1 MLSTLSCIARV
12 KRSSENDFNRPPDFP
27 QYVFATFTGDR
38 SGSMVDMISRGKN
51 IPAEGL
57 YEFIT
62 SQCKNALLN
71 NQKSFI
77 SVTTFDDKNETVI
90 DNTESKNINV
100 SMELCRTWMK
110 PRGSTKLYDTAIGC
124 LNKLT
129 KNTNDFTASLPKH
142 IKRLNPKIVKIWAL
156 MTDGYD
162 NASFSSP
169 RDLKKTVELAREDGT
184 ICYFLAANMDAQEV
198 GESFGFSADNSL
210 TFDADIQHAP
220 CAMRSVTQNMLRTA
234 SDGISTPFSQMQRQS
249 SQNPT
254 AMRHVSAPTNSFLGA
269 INTPLPIPRVNL
281 RAPPATLLR
290 Q

>member
-1 MLSTLSCIARV
+1 MNSTLSCIARV
-12 KRSSENDFNRPPDFP
+12 KRTSENDFNRPPDFP

-38 SGSMVDMISRGKN
+38 SGSMADMIAGNKN
-51 IPAEGL
+51 VPAEGL

-62 SQCKNALLN
+62 SQSKNALLN
-71 NQKSFI
+71 KQTCFI
-77 SVTTFDDKNETVI
+77 SVTTFDNAPETVI
-90 DNTESKNINV
+90 NNIKSERIIV
-100 SMELCRTWMK
+100 SMENCREWMK
-110 PRGSTKLYDTAIGC
+110 PRGSTRLYDTAIGC

-129 KNTNDFTASLPKH
+129 KNADEFIDSLPVH
-142 IKRLNPKIVKIWAL
+142 IKRLNPRIVKIWAL

-162 NASFSSP
+162 NASFSGP
-169 RDLKKTVELAREDGT
+169 GDLRKTVELAREDGT

-220 CAMRSVTQNMLRTA
+220 CAMSSVTQNMLRTA
-234 SDGISTPFSQMQRQS
+234 SDGIRAPFSQMQRQS

-254 AMRHVSAPTNSFLGA
+254 ATRHVSAPTNSFLGA
-269 INTPLPIPRVNL
+269 INSPPPLPRVNL
-281 RAPPATLLR
+281 RVPPATLLR